1 MIYDEQVNELSSA
14 GFRILIVFVII
25 GFIILFG
32 AEPVADWMN
41 GDAEDI
47 RVAKIIAGVL
57 IGYGLGTWLATS
69 TVLDTNSKNS
79 KKAKEK
85 EMEQKMQSLE
95 AEIAELKGGGNNE
108 Q

>member
-1 MIYDEQVNELSSA
+1 MISDEQVKELSSA
-14 GFRILIVFVII
+14 GLRIGIVAIII
-25 GFIILFG
+25 GISILFG

-41 GDAEDI
+41 GDAKDI
-47 RVAKIIAGVL
+47 KGAMTIAGL
-57 IGYGLGTWLATS
+57 FIGLGLGIWLITS
-69 TVLDTNSKNS
+69 TVFDASTKNN

-95 AEIAELKGGGNNE
+95 AEIAELKGGNNE